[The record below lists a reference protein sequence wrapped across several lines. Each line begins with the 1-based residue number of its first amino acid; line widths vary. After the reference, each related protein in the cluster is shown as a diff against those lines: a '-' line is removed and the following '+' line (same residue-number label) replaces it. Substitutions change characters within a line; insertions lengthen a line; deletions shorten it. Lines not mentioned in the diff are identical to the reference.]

1 MQEYFPPKGLIVDLI
16 TPADKDFS
24 FAKEDFSD
32 HLNRLKKHVDA
43 IMILS
48 PEAGEGFDI
57 NIENKKEILGIC
69 LEVIKEELSI
79 FVSITGNTEDE
90 TMENILE
97 FNKLLSGLSYK
108 GKIFW
113 VDAPLYYHSNRGLP
127 DMCKKLS
134 SVTPHPLILYNNP
147 RIIDKVKGPFNRRN
161 IRTSVLKEL
170 SLIEEVVGLIYIG
183 DLRRAL
189 NYQNAVRIRSNFRIY
204 DADEELFLNFPNKSG
219 LVSISA
225 NLIPHIWKQML
236 DLYSET
242 EIRTILRSKS
252 TGRSRLQIFSFGE
265 NHVILIARLCGAI

>member
-1 MQEYFPPKGLIVDLI
+1 
-16 TPADKDFS
+16 
-24 FAKEDFSD
+24 
-32 HLNRLKKHVDA
+32 
-43 IMILS
+43 
-48 PEAGEGFDI
+48 
-57 NIENKKEILGIC
+57 
-69 LEVIKEELSI
+69 
-79 FVSITGNTEDE
+79 
-90 TMENILE
+90 LE

-236 DLYSET
+236 DLYSDNPKHLSQ
-242 EIRTILRSKS
+242 IWNKGNILADI
-252 TGRSRLQIFSFGE
+252 SRAIKIAPAPIIKGVLKRKGLLESDYCWSRVSYDQEPISRIE
-265 NHVILIARLCGAI
+265 KLLSIL